1 MDNWRWALL
10 GGAVVVG
17 AYLILVVGLLIAG
30 RRTDARALARFV
42 PDCLRLFYRLLGDPR
57 VSRSR
62 KLVLGA
68 LVGYLAVPFDLVP
81 DFLPVVGQLDDAIIV
96 ALALRLVL
104 RAGGP
109 ELVREQWPGPEQSRQ
124 VVIGLAYGAAPP
136 TEPQG

>member
-1 MDNWRWALL
+1 MDTWRWALL
-10 GGAVVVG
+10 GAAVAVG
-17 AYLILVVGLLIAG
+17 AYLVLIVGLLIAG
-30 RRTDARALARFV
+30 RRTDARALATFV

-68 LVGYLAVPFDLVP
+68 LVGYLAMPFDLVP

-109 ELVREQWPGPEQSRQ
+109 ELMREQWPGPEQSRQ
-124 VVIGLAYGAAPP
+124 VVIRLAYGAAPR
-136 TEPQG
+136 TEPLG